1 MLCFVNF
8 HFFAGSRWFL
18 TGWLVLTWQTLFC
31 NVNLIFSTLFLRNN
45 ICKKMLFHA
54 VVSWKVN
61 EKKWSMRLTSLWLLL
76 AKFLVQLNLEF
87 QLVLS
92 WALEFFFYLKHDV
105 SLSLKLV
112 PLFTEMREQFIEW
125 NVMLLS
131 TFHRPQ
137 KFLPTM
143 QKRLSKMIF
152 KDKQD
157 KNKKG
162 KDPKQ
167 QQQQPQQQVQ
177 GENTQSKI
185 NKQQL
190 LRQQQQQIQVRTYH
204 QKERKNLE
212 LLRGHSI
219 QFCLSVCG

>member
-1 MLCFVNF
+1 M
-8 HFFAGSRWFL
+8 A
-18 TGWLVLTWQTLFC
+18 
-31 NVNLIFSTLFLRNN
+31 
-45 ICKKMLFHA
+45 
-54 VVSWKVN
+54 
-61 EKKWSMRLTSLWLLL
+61 
-76 AKFLVQLNLEF
+76 
-87 QLVLS
+87 
-92 WALEFFFYLKHDV
+92 
-105 SLSLKLV
+105 
-112 PLFTEMREQFIEW
+112 PLFTEMQEQFIEW

-190 LRQQQQQIQVRTYH
+190 LRQQQQQIQVRTYL
-204 QKERKNLE
+204 QKERIW
-212 LLRGHSI
+212 S
-219 QFCLSVCG
+219 C